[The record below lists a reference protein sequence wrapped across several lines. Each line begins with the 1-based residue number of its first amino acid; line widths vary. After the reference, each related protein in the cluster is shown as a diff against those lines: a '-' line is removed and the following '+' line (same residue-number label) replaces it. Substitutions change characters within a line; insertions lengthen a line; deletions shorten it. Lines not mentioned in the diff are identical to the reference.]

1 MFDDIEK
8 RGTGSKLRE
17 GLYVSEALAATEGL
31 LVKIDGYNH
40 GDKKALADFYEDVD
54 KNTYFPKIRDCADR
68 LGIGNKL
75 TEILFNHNTMLSH
88 INDFYNRIQKEKE
101 EGEEDLMV
109 FPDSIK
115 QAFAG
120 YKKLLE
126 DIKKLF
132 EDFKKAHPE
141 TAF

>member
-40 GDKKALADFYEDVD
+40 GDGDAFLNFYEDKDRGDYFSHMERYAHLLDIEADWTHVLSGHQNALS
-54 KNTYFPKIRDCADR
+54 NTP
-68 LGIGNKL
+68 
-75 TEILFNHNTMLSH
+75 
-88 INDFYNRIQKEKE
+88 DFYNRIKKRKDT
-101 EGEEDLMV
+101 GEEDPMV

-115 QAFAG
+115 QAFDG

-132 EDFKKAHPE
+132 EDFKRAHLE
-141 TAF
+141 TIL